1 MPDGERLLS
10 SDVFRTRSFDPDE
23 TRERVRGRV
32 ASLACLVFLTV
43 VVIYLVSAMMST
55 DARWSRVKDDMQAIF
70 PAVTSILGTVLGFYF
85 GSQKS

>member
-1 MPDGERLLS
+1 
-10 SDVFRTRSFDPDE
+10 
-23 TRERVRGRV
+23 
-32 ASLACLVFLTV
+32 
-43 VVIYLVSAMMST
+43 MST